1 MSNKRESL
9 KNLTPIIE
17 KILREKPNSRND
29 DYMLYGFYLN
39 KNGYS
44 IKISFSDLIMLIKNK
59 EVASIETVGRVRR
72 KLQET
77 YQELC
82 GDETV
87 RKKTS
92 RLPRAVQRIRACNFV
107 NQKEKGIYG
116 FIWSL

>member
-1 MSNKRESL
+1 MSNKRENL

-44 IKISFSDLIMLIKNK
+44 IRISFSDLITLIKNK
-59 EVASIETVGRVRR
+59 EIASIETVGRVRR

-87 RKKTS
+87 RKK
-92 RLPRAVQRIRACNFV
+92 RHDYQEPYKEYARNFV
-107 NQKEKGIYG
+107 N
-116 FIWSL
+116 